1 MIGLVTIVIGLA
13 MIAAGLGMF
22 PDLEEIPT
30 ILGVIF
36 VLFGA
41 ILVWA
46 GIYNIWLGIQRR
58 RAYAGGRERKGTAR
72 LFHTPTGDDG
82 SVYVLFAT
90 SYAEWM
96 VSVSTSGIEHLL
108 DDLGGEGVPAKAYM
122 GTNDKLYGL
131 DIAGVRTKAISA
143 GDPFEGKFRERIE
156 RAQALAEKHNRL
168 AAERRS

>member
-1 MIGLVTIVIGLA
+1 MIGFLTIVIGLA

-30 ILGVIF
+30 FLGVIF

-46 GIYNIWLGIQRR
+46 GIYNIWLGVQRR

-72 LFHTPTGDDG
+72 LFHTPTRDDG
-82 SVYVLFAT
+82 SVYVMFAT
-90 SYAEWM
+90 SYGEWL

-108 DDLGGEGVPAKAYM
+108 DDLGREGVPAKAYM

-131 DIAGVRTKAISA
+131 DIAGVRTKTISA

-156 RAQALAEKHNRL
+156 RAQALAQKYNRL
-168 AAERRS
+168 GGERDS